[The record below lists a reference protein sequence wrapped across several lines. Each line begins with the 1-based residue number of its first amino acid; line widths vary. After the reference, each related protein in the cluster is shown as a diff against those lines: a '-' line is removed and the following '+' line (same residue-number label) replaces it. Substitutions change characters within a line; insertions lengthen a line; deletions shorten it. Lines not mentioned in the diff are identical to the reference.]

1 MTINSGRWSQHDGA
15 VFLCDT
21 EWFLWWR
28 TTGDKMVAV
37 LTDFPDK
44 VEAGKKGPGI
54 LHYGGAPK
62 TFPDAEFE
70 WEVSSIEWSDTL

>member
-1 MTINSGRWSQHDGA
+1 
-15 VFLCDT
+15 
-21 EWFLWWR
+21 
-28 TTGDKMVAV
+28 MVAV

-44 VEAGKKGPGI
+44 VEVGKKGPGI
-54 LHYGGAPK
+54 LHYWGAPK